1 MNTLP
6 PRVLLHPTTLNHADL
21 RVGACAT
28 ALAMHAGASLTT
40 LHACA
45 EGDPS
50 ALPPASDWL
59 TRWGKP
65 ADAIKHA
72 RLVEY
77 CCDDVT
83 ETLLHRAHALRPD
96 LIVMGTHHQSR
107 WQHMLRGSV
116 AQQLVADMHT
126 PTLILPLD
134 HAELL
139 NEDTGALD
147 LRTIVVAAADLD
159 TLRRAG
165 PWAAWLASI
174 SANQHG
180 VLRALHIGHDAP
192 APDGCLTPEGWRW
205 ELEQLP
211 PSKASLEEDIVHAVH
226 AAGPGTLL
234 IMATHG
240 EDSLRD
246 LLLGS
251 HTERVLAQLD
261 RPMLVL
267 PY

>member
-1 MNTLP
+1 MSTIP
-6 PRVLLHPTTLNHADL
+6 PRVLLHPTTLDPADL
-21 RVGACAT
+21 RVDACAT
-28 ALAMHAGASLTT
+28 ALAMHTGASLTT
-40 LHACA
+40 LHACV
-45 EGDPS
+45 EGSPC
-50 ALPPASDWL
+50 AIPPASQWL

-65 ADAIKHA
+65 ADAVTHS

-96 LIVMGTHHQSR
+96 LIVMGTHHQRR

-116 AQQLVADMHT
+116 AQQLIADMRT
-126 PTLILPLD
+126 PTLILPLSRP
-134 HAELL
+134 ELL
-139 NEDTGALD
+139 DEDTGALD
-147 LRTIVVAAADLD
+147 LRTIIVAAADMEA
-159 TLRRAG
+159 LRLAS

-174 SANQHG
+174 SANKRG

-192 APDGCLTPEGWRW
+192 APNGCLTLEGWGW
-205 ELEQLP
+205 ELEQIP
-211 PSKASLEEDIVHAVH
+211 PSRATLERDIIHAVH
-226 AAGPGTLL
+226 AAGPGSLL

-246 LLLGS
+246 LLFGS
-251 HTERVLAQLD
+251 HTERVLEQLD
-261 RPMLVL
+261 RPLLVL